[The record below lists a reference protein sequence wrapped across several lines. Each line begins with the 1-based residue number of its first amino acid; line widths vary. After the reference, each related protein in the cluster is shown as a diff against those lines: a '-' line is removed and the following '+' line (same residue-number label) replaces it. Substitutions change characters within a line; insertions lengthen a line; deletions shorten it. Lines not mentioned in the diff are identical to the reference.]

1 MQLGVPF
8 FIPWSSVINF
18 IWRIY
23 SILTLALPRLCRNER
38 AHTCHLERSER
49 SCIFS
54 YMRRKDFS
62 PWARN
67 DICDT
72 LSPGKRE
79 GRNAGAVV
87 SMLFIFALIPNMSRA
102 AESPYKIR
110 IGFPSLAF
118 SYMPYYI
125 AQEKGFLK
133 KHGLESE
140 FIQMRT
146 TIQPQAVIAGNI
158 NYLTSVSTGI
168 SAAVAGLPLVILINF
183 CDTSPWVLV
192 THKDINKPQDLIGK
206 TVALSGI
213 RTSPYYFFQ
222 AFLKKFE
229 ISEKDVG
236 TISTGGTSDSF
247 LALTTN
253 RVVGTVLTPP
263 FDDKAVSLGYKKFMQ
278 LGDLADIPYVGL
290 VISQAEIKNN
300 REPVRRT
307 VAAVFDSLAWL
318 RANRGESTKM
328 IVEKFK
334 VNQQEAENTY
344 ATLIRILNKDGR
356 LNPKV
361 ARGYLDILR
370 QERPIPADFDLTK
383 IIDHSLLPANR

>member
-1 MQLGVPF
+1 MKLRSLFFVFLFTVIGFVP
-8 FIPWSSVINF
+8 
-18 IWRIY
+18 RI
-23 SILTLALPRLCRNER
+23 
-38 AHTCHLERSER
+38 
-49 SCIFS
+49 
-54 YMRRKDFS
+54 
-62 PWARN
+62 
-67 DICDT
+67 
-72 LSPGKRE
+72 
-79 GRNAGAVV
+79 VV
-87 SMLFIFALIPNMSRA
+87 G
-102 AESPYKIR
+102 AESLPKIR

-118 SYMPYYI
+118 SYMPFYV

-133 KHGLESE
+133 QHGLESE
-140 FIQMRT
+140 YIQMRT
-146 TIQPQAVIAGNI
+146 PIQPQAVMAGNI

-168 SAAVAGLPLVILINF
+168 SAAVAGLPLVVVINF

-222 AFLKKFE
+222 AFLKKSE

-236 TISTGGTSDSF
+236 MISTGGTSDSF

-290 VISQAEIKNN
+290 VTSQAEIKNN
-300 REPVRRT
+300 RESVRRT

-328 IVEKFK
+328 IVDKFK

-344 ATLIRILNKDGR
+344 ATLISLLNKDGR

-370 QERPIPADFDLTK
+370 QERPIPADYDPMKLVDF
-383 IIDHSLLPANR
+383 SLLPGGR